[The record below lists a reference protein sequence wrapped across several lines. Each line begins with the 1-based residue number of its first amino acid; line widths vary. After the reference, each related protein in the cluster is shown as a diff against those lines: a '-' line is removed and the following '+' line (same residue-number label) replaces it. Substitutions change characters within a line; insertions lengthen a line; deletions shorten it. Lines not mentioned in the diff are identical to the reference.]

1 MSDHQV
7 VNNTEAGRFEIRLG
21 DDVAFT
27 EYRQTGRGILFPH
40 TLVPVAMEGRGIGG
54 ALARAGLDWARS
66 QGQQVLPVCTFIA
79 GFITGHAEY
88 HDLVHPLYRSA
99 LHLHDAELE
108 EGLLQSFPASDPPSA
123 TRREE

>member
-1 MSDHQV
+1 MSELEV
-7 VNNTEAGRFEIRLG
+7 INNAEAGRFEIDLDG
-21 DDVAFT
+21 EVAFT
-27 EYRQTGRGILFPH
+27 EYRHTERGILFPH
-40 TLVPVAMEGRGIGG
+40 TLVPVSAEGRGVGG
-54 ALARAGLDWARS
+54 KLARAALDWARS

-79 GFITGHAEY
+79 GFIMRHAEY

-108 EGLLQSFPASDPPSA
+108 EGLLESFPASDPPTA